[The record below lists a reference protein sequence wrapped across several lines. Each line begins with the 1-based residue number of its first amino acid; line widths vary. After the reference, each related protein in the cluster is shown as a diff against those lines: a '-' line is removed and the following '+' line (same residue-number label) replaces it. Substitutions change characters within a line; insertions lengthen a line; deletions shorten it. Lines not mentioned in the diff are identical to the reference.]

1 MYFSMFMR
9 FKIQSLALVILF
21 YISVVSCQQNDD
33 KYIFFLHNRFL
44 EEHSLEDEHPEYGRT
59 EYLEI
64 INEFRKN
71 GFKVISEQRK
81 GNVNARDYGL
91 SVASQIDSLLKS
103 GIDPR
108 KITVIG
114 TSKGGYIAQYV
125 STFANN
131 PDLNFVFVASFMH
144 GDIQNIPEINYCG
157 NVLTIYEKSDPA
169 GVSALERKRT
179 STCEIKYFKEIE
191 LNTGMRHGFLFKPL
205 QEWIEPAIK
214 WANGNY
220 VTE

>member
-71 GFKVISEQRK
+71 GFKVISEQRN